1 MNKIFRVIWSHAQQA
16 WVVVS
21 ELVKSHTK
29 TSAYTDKR
37 AQVCTSDYFLD
48 KQQDKFKLSLLSLVL
63 LGIFFSS
70 VGSAEPWLQDGSER
84 ASAVDNA
91 TIGIGK
97 GSRVGPGSITIGY
110 HSEAQGRTVIAI
122 GYSAQAFSNYS
133 VAVGATAKAGGYS
146 VAYGYGAQARGT
158 GSVAVGRGATANS
171 VNRATALGNTSIVL
185 SDGGVALG
193 YSSRAD
199 TVGGIKGVKQSHSV
213 IEEESTVENGFKSTQ
228 NLNGESV
235 GAVSVGNNTLIGG
248 GNSIIKRQITN
259 VAAGTQLTDAVNV
272 AQLKSLTM
280 KISGDTSDDQP
291 KVGLWD
297 GTLKVK
303 GENGLTSHAKDD
315 TITVKLTNETKNKI
329 DKIDDLE
336 TKINKGITFKGD
348 NFTQTDSIKL
358 GETLNV
364 EGRDKETVVTAQ
376 NKRLVIGLDIDVI
389 NKLAQIDAKMS
400 SFKIKTNKDNNEAKI
415 EDGDTIQ
422 FIAGDNIKITRNN
435 KNLNFAVT
443 SGMFGSTTDGRL
455 SKQTEGLATVEAVV
469 SAVNNAGWK
478 LMIAKGVGQASPPA
492 AAHLIKM
499 GDMATFTA
507 GNNIKLEQN
516 NGNITISTI
525 GKLITQTEMVNGG
538 LKITYTDGTSD
549 TITNGKDGRDG
560 AKGEPGIPGP
570 AGPTGAQG
578 PAGPR
583 GEQGLK
589 GEQGPA
595 GPKGEAGPT
604 GPIGPVGPKGEKGD
618 QGPVGPAGPAGAQGI
633 QGPKGD
639 AGPKGDT
646 GLRGET
652 GPAGPAGPRGPQGT
666 AGAQGPKGDKGDPGQ
681 AGPAGPKGDKGDTG
695 PVGPQGPT
703 GPAGPQGPTGPAGA
717 NGMKIT
723 PDATTTT
730 KTEGDGA
737 DKKVTTAT
745 AGADGT
751 SIVQKDTNNQPLK
764 SADYKLDGTTVKA
777 KDAEGNNLTTTVKA
791 DGVTATDKDSKN
803 TVNADGMT
811 VGPKDE
817 NQTDKS
823 AATYGRDGVTVKGN
837 DGADAIALTSKEGQD
852 GKTTNTL
859 ALKGENGKDAV
870 SITSGADGT
879 APEISFAK
887 NGEGTDAKGTGS
899 ITGLKDVERN
909 PDGTAKD
916 RTAAANTGY
925 VDDRLKEMNDRK
937 PFEYFEKDSVTGE
950 VKTETVNGK
959 QVPVT
964 LVRGKDGKFYKES
977 DLKGK
982 VFDPAT
988 NTYKNAD
995 GTPATLTEVA
1005 SNNVTVQAMP
1015 SDASNTPIAMSNVGS
1030 GLGLKDDAESNKTAL
1045 TPTDAQKAIAGD
1057 NKDGKGGLL
1066 AQTGNALNNV
1076 ATVKD
1081 LQAIAQA
1088 GLDLTGNNADTT
1100 VHRPLGTKLTV
1111 EGEGKWNGKDSAANN
1126 LYVEAQEAD
1135 NKLVVK
1141 MNKDL
1146 TNLNSV
1152 TLGTATMT
1160 GDKNTINL
1168 TGAGEKVEEEFVKWD
1183 PVTKQPILDENGNLQ
1198 KYKEKVDPRVKLS
1211 GIADGDISP
1220 NSTDA
1225 VNGRQVYVL
1234 TDRIR
1239 FFHTNDGHNAEE
1251 QINHKSNTVESRAT
1265 GSYSTAVG
1273 YKAHAKGESSVA
1285 LGNGA
1290 TAGEQGVAIGHGA
1303 VASGKQS
1310 ISIGTGNV
1318 VSGNNSGAIGDPNT
1332 IKADRSYALGN
1343 NNQVNAGQSD
1353 VFVVGNNVKN
1363 TTSNSVFLGTNSGY
1377 VAAGATTAG
1386 AGALEYQVI
1395 GGVYNAYAGGKATEV
1410 VGVVSVGNVDSDG
1423 KMETRRIQNVAPGLI
1438 SEQST
1443 DAING
1448 SQLYS
1453 LISQH
1458 KVHMGDIHNKIN
1470 RNNKALRA
1478 GIAGS
1483 NAAAGLPQVYLPGKS
1498 MVAASAGTFKGQSA
1512 LAVGYSRASDNGKLI
1527 LKLQGN
1533 ANTSGEMGGSVGVGY
1548 QW

>member
-63 LGIFFSS
+63 LGIFFSP
-70 VGSAEPWLQDGSER
+70 VGLAATASTSNEKPYFLDG
-84 ASAVDNA
+84 ASASTSGSDNG

-97 GSRVGPGSITIGY
+97 ESKAAHGAIAIGQK
-110 HSEAQGRTVIAI
+110 SKAEARHNIAI
-122 GYSAQAFSNYS
+122 GYDTQAGNDKDHVNS
-133 VAVGATAKAGGYS
+133 VAVGNNIKIDGKEAVAIGSASKAGEGSVVLGRQASAEKINHAVVIGHSATASKAKSIVIGANAKAEGYGSISIGGDDLKTTRYQPDDTVQGQVQGQSQDESKKTTASGGASIAIGGGSLAKGEGSIVLGPLASANKDEGIAIGANSKSTDEYGIAVGGSATATGNYAVALGWNSKGVGTDSIAIGKSATTAGASSVVVGAHIDVTGQNLVVVGSQATAENHATALGYMASAGGRS
-146 VAYGYGAQARGT
+146 
-158 GSVAVGRGATANS
+158 SVAVGERAKTNGSAA
-171 VNRATALGNTSIVL
+171 RATALGNNTVVTVG
-185 SDGGVALG
+185 GGVALG
-193 YSSRAD
+193 YGSNASTA
-199 TVGGIKGVKQSHSV
+199 GGVEGLKQNHSV
-213 IEEESTVENGFKSTQ
+213 TTEASTEANGFKSTQ
-228 NLNGESV
+228 KVDGNNI
-235 GAVSVGNNTLIGG
+235 GAVSVGMGS
-248 GNSIIKRQITN
+248 GNKLIKRQIVN
-259 VAAGTQLTDAVNV
+259 VAAGTQDTDAVNV

-389 NKLAQIDAKMS
+389 NKLAQIDTKMS
-400 SFKIKTNKDNNEAKI
+400 SFKIKTNNTEATIKDGN
-415 EDGDTIQ
+415 TIQ
-422 FIAGDNIKITRNN
+422 
-435 KNLNFAVT
+435 
-443 SGMFGSTTDGRL
+443 
-455 SKQTEGLATVEAVV
+455 
-469 SAVNNAGWK
+469 
-478 LMIAKGVGQASPPA
+478 
-492 AAHLIKM
+492 
-499 GDMATFTA
+499 FTA
-507 GNNIKLEQN
+507 GNNIKLEQT
-516 NGNITISTI
+516 NGKITISTI
-525 GKLITQTEMVNGG
+525 GKLIKETKMLGNGD
-538 LKITYTDGTSD
+538 LQITYTDDSSD
-549 TITNGKDGRDG
+549 TITKGKDGKNGEKGD
-560 AKGEPGIPGP
+560 KGEQGSPGV
-570 AGPTGAQG
+570 
-578 PAGPR
+578 AGPR
-583 GEQGLK
+583 GE
-589 GEQGPA
+589 A
-595 GPKGEAGPT
+595 GPKGEAGPA
-604 GPIGPVGPKGEKGD
+604 
-618 QGPVGPAGPAGAQGI
+618 GPVGPAGPQG
-633 QGPKGD
+633 K
-639 AGPKGDT
+639 
-646 GLRGET
+646 T
-652 GPAGPAGPRGPQGT
+652 GPAGPAGATGPQGPK
-666 AGAQGPKGDKGDPGQ
+666 GPKGDNGDPGPKGDKGDPGE
-681 AGPAGPKGDKGDTG
+681 AGPMGPRGPAGATGPAGPRGPAGPKGDTGPKGDAGQKGETGPAGPTGPKGDKGDTG
-695 PVGPQGPT
+695 PAGPQGPTGPTGPQGPTGPTGPQGPTGPTGPQGPASPTGSQGPASPTGSQGPAGPT
-703 GPAGPQGPTGPAGA
+703 GPAGPQGPTGPTGPAGPT
-717 NGMKIT
+717 G
-723 PDATTTT
+723 PQ
-730 KTEGDGA
+730 GP
-737 DKKVTTAT
+737 
-745 AGADGT
+745 AGPAGP
-751 SIVQKDTNNQPLK
+751 QGP
-764 SADYKLDGTTVKA
+764 AGPMGPA
-777 KDAEGNNLTTTVKA
+777 
-791 DGVTATDKDSKN
+791 
-803 TVNADGMT
+803 
-811 VGPKDE
+811 GPK
-817 NQTDKS
+817 
-823 AATYGRDGVTVKGN
+823 
-837 DGADAIALTSKEGQD
+837 
-852 GKTTNTL
+852 
-859 ALKGENGKDAV
+859 GE
-870 SITSGADGT
+870 
-879 APEISFAK
+879 
-887 NGEGTDAKGTGS
+887 
-899 ITGLKDVERN
+899 
-909 PDGTAKD
+909 
-916 RTAAANTGY
+916 
-925 VDDRLKEMNDRK
+925 
-937 PFEYFEKDSVTGE
+937 
-950 VKTETVNGK
+950 
-959 QVPVT
+959 
-964 LVRGKDGKFYKES
+964 
-977 DLKGK
+977 
-982 VFDPAT
+982 
-988 NTYKNAD
+988 
-995 GTPATLTEVA
+995 
-1005 SNNVTVQAMP
+1005 
-1015 SDASNTPIAMSNVGS
+1015 NVGS

-1126 LYVEAQEAD
+1126 LYVEAQVAD

-1141 MNKDL
+1141 MNRDL

-1234 TDRIR
+1234 TYGMK

-1251 QINHKSNTVESRAT
+1251 QINHKSNTVDSRAS

-1410 VGVVSVGNVDSDG
+1410 VGVVSVGNVDSNG

-1483 NAAAGLPQVYLPGKS
+1483 NAAAGLPQVYIPGKS
-1498 MVAASAGTFKGQSA
+1498 MVAVSAGTFKGQSA